1 MSQDPVRAALNR
13 VATAGDGFSY
23 YTSTDTIAL
32 EDQNV
37 IVDTT
42 AVAMTLTMPP
52 VAEAKGMAYS
62 IFCRSHG
69 GADCTITATDAE
81 GWDGDYT
88 LNSAGDGQL
97 LFSDGAHWWPL
108 ATLS

>member
-1 MSQDPVRAALNR
+1 MSQDTVRALLNR
-13 VATAGDGFSY
+13 VPLGNSQAY
-23 YTSTDTIAL
+23 YTSTDTINL
-32 EDQNV
+32 YDQNI

-42 AVAMTLTMPP
+42 ASAMTLTMPS
-52 VAEAKGMAYS
+52 VAEAKGMMYS

-108 ATLS
+108 ASLA

>member
-1 MSQDPVRAALNR
+1 MGQDNVRALLNR
-13 VATAGDGFSY
+13 VPLGNSQAY

-32 EDQNV
+32 SDQNI
-37 IVDTT
+37 IVDST
-42 AVAMTLTMPP
+42 ASAMTLTMPP
-52 VAEAKGMAYS
+52 VAEAKGMIYS
-62 IFCRSHG
+62 IFMRSHG
-69 GADCTITATDAE
+69 GADCTVTATDAE

-97 LFSDGAHWWPL
+97 LFSDGAHWWSL